1 MRSLVYAFRHTYG
14 TLAQFATP
22 RKVIHTVSRTILTI
36 NGLRA
41 RRTSNHPLDCVL
53 SVPLSHS
60 AVSSAVR
67 RNRSKNL

>member
-22 RKVIHTVSRTILTI
+22 RKVIHTVSRTKTI

>member
-14 TLAQFATP
+14 TLAQFAKSY
-22 RKVIHTVSRTILTI
+22 KVIHTVSRTITI